1 MFWGYLVLLATRCGS
16 LVVPP
21 AQRPSRQIV
30 VRLRKPSSGGIQ
42 SSKPTRISYRRDIDV
57 VPVGPIKRS
66 LQRELRRVLRKPSYE
81 ITSSFITILACAL
94 FAVHTLPDLEP
105 SARTIVF
112 DTELVIS
119 FVFACEYGVR
129 WFASGNV
136 NYPLKPLAIVDLI
149 SFLPAFIDAWQD
161 QLSFLR
167 LLRVFRLQRLLSDT
181 ETFAKYRA
189 AVFGAPERIGSRR
202 PKRWAAGGKKFFTRS
217 RGQRVSTKRA
227 MMRDETLLQLTRV
240 LSTLFTLLFVSSGLI
255 FTAEHEVNENIPDFF
270 TALYFGLTTLT
281 TVGFGDITP
290 VTPNGRL
297 VVSFSILVGIGV
309 IPVQVTSLAES
320 LLAAASSEK
329 TLRGNSATDANRARL
344 CACANCGQAS
354 HRSEAIFC
362 FRCGTKLPA

>member
-1 MFWGYLVLLATRCGS
+1 MFLGYLVVLATRGGS
-16 LVVPP
+16 LLVPT
-21 AQRPSRQIV
+21 AQRPSRHVV
-30 VRLRKPSSGGIQ
+30 VRLRKQSSSGAVQG
-42 SSKPTRISYRRDIDV
+42 SKPTRISYRRDIDV
-57 VPVGPIKRS
+57 VSVGPIKRS
-66 LQRELRRVLRKPSYE
+66 LQRELRRVLRNPSYE
-81 ITSSFITILACAL
+81 ITSSFITLLACAL
-94 FAVHTLPDLEP
+94 FAVHTLPELEP

-119 FVFACEYGVR
+119 CVFACEYGVR

-136 NYPLKPLAIVDLI
+136 NYPLKPLAIIDLI

-167 LLRVFRLQRLLSDT
+167 LLRVLRLQRLLSDT

-189 AVFGAPERIGSRR
+189 AVFGAPERKSSRR
-202 PKRWAAGGKKFFTRS
+202 PTRWAASGKKFFARS
-217 RGQRVSTKRA
+217 GQRVSTKRA

-255 FTAEHEVNENIPDFF
+255 FTAEHEVNESIPDFF

-329 TLRGNSATDANRARL
+329 KQNRNSPPDATKSRL
-344 CACANCGQAS
+344 CACAICGQAS
-354 HRSEAIFC
+354 HRSDAIFC
-362 FRCGTKLPA
+362 FRCGSKLPA